1 MEKLTINL
9 GNGVTLTAPIKLNMS
24 YDEWARMTDYI
35 NSLMDNQFLTQE
47 QKRGNLR

>member
-9 GNGVTLTAPIKLNMS
+9 GNGVSLSAPIKLNMT
-24 YDEWARMTDYI
+24 YDEWVRMSNYI
-35 NSLMDNQFLTQE
+35 NSLMDNRFLIQE